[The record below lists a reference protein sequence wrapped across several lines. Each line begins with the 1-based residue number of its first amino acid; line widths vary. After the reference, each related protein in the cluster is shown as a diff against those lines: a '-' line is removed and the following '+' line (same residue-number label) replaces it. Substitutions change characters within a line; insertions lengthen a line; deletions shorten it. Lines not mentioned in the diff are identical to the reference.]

1 MARYGTVK
9 NQMERLANTSMQ
21 QPEEIRERR
30 TAAEDL
36 LGSLS
41 ADIGKEGTY
50 DLPGS
55 STTAPP
61 VPSPPVAGPTGLL
74 SKDGYSFKGTQDVK
88 KYDKLIEQGHS
99 PEEAAARTGG
109 RADRSA
115 DSIFKTNRTYS
126 GQATKAATQGVTFTT
141 TVDQD
146 KAKAQIESSS
156 AFRQVSRMMAESE
169 QMLARSGPLYDEM
182 MRSTQLPIIEGAAA
196 AARENT
202 ENIRKAM
209 ARGGAARRD
218 AFAAIQKIRSQE
230 QLNMT
235 KGQQLA
241 DAHLKMDQW
250 VRSNAKEVIN
260 FATGWAQNQAG
271 IRESYHSAMD
281 AATQLMSTSALPF
294 VFAVQ
299 QKEQEYRDAASA
311 QSRGKV
317 MKQIS
322 AVLGVATSVVGLV
335 GSFYGQGGG
344 SSAGAA
350 MMADSIKGPEVAS
363 SNYYGAGGQG
373 GTNIDNLP
381 TGPDAGYGG

>member
-1 MARYGTVK
+1 
-9 NQMERLANTSMQ
+9 MERLANTAMQ

-61 VPSPPVAGPTGLL
+61 APVPPVSGPTGLL
-74 SKDGYSFKGTQDVK
+74 SKDGYSFGSTADVK
-88 KYDKLIEQGHS
+88 KYDKFIEKGFS
-99 PEEAAARTGG
+99 PEEAAMQTGG
-109 RADRSA
+109 RAQA
-115 DSIFKTNRTYS
+115 GTDSIFKENRTY
-126 GQATKAATQGVTFTT
+126 GGHVGKAGTQGVTSTT
-141 TVDQD
+141 TVDQA

-209 ARGGAARRD
+209 ARGGVARRD

-271 IRESYHSAMD
+271 IREAYHSAMD
-281 AATQLMSTSALPF
+281 AATHLMSTSALPF
-294 VFAVQ
+294 VFAAQ

-322 AVLGVATSVVGLV
+322 GVLGVATSVVGIV

-344 SSAGAA
+344 SEAGAK
-350 MMADSIKGPEVAS
+350 MMNDSVEGSKVAS
-363 SNYYGAGGQG
+363 SNYYGEGGQG
-373 GTNIDNLP
+373 GVNINNLP
-381 TGPDAGYGG
+381 TGPDAGYGA